1 MRRRFIITSS
11 IAIILFAV
19 CLFGIN
25 VYAKMNQSFSISN
38 TIAFEPSSNDVYVSL
53 DCSVSGCQQSNL
65 TTPPSGYE
73 SIEKYRQAIGLV
85 HTFKF
90 KKEMRGPDFKN
101 LFENDK
107 WNIAESL
114 TFVNASTPIVYQIV
128 VYNWSSVPI
137 EVSFADYI
145 GCDKDHV
152 SEFIENTI
160 SPANG
165 VRIEAYDGVSD
176 TPASQTITLTTRV
189 KMSNRSFSD
198 ESNDFKIN
206 FNAIYEW

>member
-38 TIAFEPSSNDVYVSL
+38 TIAFEPSESVYVAL
-53 DCSVSGCQQSNL
+53 DCSVSGCTQANL

-73 SIEKYRQAIGLV
+73 SIEAYRQAIGLV
-85 HTFKF
+85 RKVDF
-90 KKEMRGPDFKN
+90 EESMRGQNSQSLLSD
-101 LFENDK
+101 

-128 VYNWSSVPI
+128 VYNYSLVAI
-137 EVSFADYI
+137 RVSFVSFKND
-145 GCDKDHV
+145 
-152 SEFIENTI
+152 SEFISNTK
-160 SPANG
+160 SP
-165 VRIEAYDGVSD
+165 DGEDGIVLQ
-176 TPASQTITLTTRV
+176 PYGGEGSQPDSKVITLTTRV
-189 KMSNRSFSD
+189 KRVDVEFND
-198 ESNDFKIN
+198 KQNDFTIKFDTIV
-206 FNAIYEW
+206 E

>member
-38 TIAFEPSSNDVYVSL
+38 TIAFEPSESVYVAL
-53 DCSVSGCQQSNL
+53 DCSVSGCTQANL

-73 SIEKYRQAIGLV
+73 SIEAYRQAIGLV
-85 HTFKF
+85 RKVDF
-90 KKEMRGPDFKN
+90 EESMRGQNSQSLLSD
-101 LFENDK
+101 

-128 VYNWSSVPI
+128 VYNYSLVAI
-137 EVSFADYI
+137 RVSFVSF
-145 GCDKDHV
+145 KNN
-152 SEFIENTI
+152 SEFISNTK
-160 SPANG
+160 SP
-165 VRIEAYDGVSD
+165 DGEDGIVLQ
-176 TPASQTITLTTRV
+176 PYGGEGSQPDSKVITLTTRV
-189 KMSNRSFSD
+189 KRVDVGFND
-198 ESNDFKIN
+198 EPNDFTIKFDPIV
-206 FNAIYEW
+206 E

>member
-38 TIAFEPSSNDVYVSL
+38 TIAFEPSESVYVAL
-53 DCSVSGCQQSNL
+53 DCSVSGCTQANL

-73 SIEKYRQAIGLV
+73 SIEAYRQAIGLV
-85 HTFKF
+85 RKVDF
-90 KKEMRGPDFKN
+90 EESMRGQNSQSLLSD
-101 LFENDK
+101 
-107 WNIAESL
+107 WNITESL

-128 VYNWSSVPI
+128 VYNWSLVPI

-145 GCDKDHV
+145 GFNNNV

-160 SPANG
+160 SPANS
-165 VRIEAYDGVSD
+165 VRIEAYDGSG
-176 TPASQTITLTTRV
+176 TPASQTITLTTKV
-189 KMSNRSFSD
+189 KMSDRSFSD
-198 ESNDFKIN
+198 ESNDFTIK
-206 FNAIYEW
+206 FDAIYE

>member
-38 TIAFEPSSNDVYVSL
+38 TIAVEPSESVYVAL
-53 DCSVSGCQQSNL
+53 DCSVSGCTQANL

-73 SIEKYRQAIGLV
+73 SIEAYRQAIGLV
-85 HTFKF
+85 RKVDFK
-90 KKEMRGPDFKN
+90 ESMRGQNSQSLLSD
-101 LFENDK
+101 

-128 VYNWSSVPI
+128 VHNYSLVAI
-137 EVSFADYI
+137 RVSFVSF
-145 GCDKDHV
+145 KNN
-152 SEFIENTI
+152 SEFISNTK
-160 SPANG
+160 SP
-165 VRIEAYDGVSD
+165 DGEDGIVLQ
-176 TPASQTITLTTRV
+176 PYGGEGSQPDSKVITLTTRV
-189 KMSNRSFSD
+189 KRVDVGFND
-198 ESNDFKIN
+198 EPNDFTIKFDPIV
-206 FNAIYEW
+206 E

>member
-38 TIAFEPSSNDVYVSL
+38 TIAFEPSNDVYVSL
-53 DCSVSGCQQSNL
+53 NCSVSGCTQANL

-73 SIEKYRQAIGLV
+73 SIEAYRQAIGLV
-85 HTFKF
+85 HTFEF
-90 KKEMRGPDFKN
+90 EEVMRGPDFKN

-128 VYNWSSVPI
+128 VHNYSLVAI
-137 EVSFADYI
+137 RVSFVSFKND
-145 GCDKDHV
+145 
-152 SEFIENTI
+152 SEFISNTK
-160 SPANG
+160 SP
-165 VRIEAYDGVSD
+165 DGEDGIVLQ
-176 TPASQTITLTTRV
+176 PYGGEGSQPDSKVITLTTRV
-189 KMSNRSFSD
+189 KRVDVGFND
-198 ESNDFKIN
+198 EPNDFTIKFDPIV
-206 FNAIYEW
+206 E

>member
-38 TIAFEPSSNDVYVSL
+38 TIAFEPSNDVYVSL
-53 DCSVSGCQQSNL
+53 NCSVSGCTQANL

-73 SIEKYRQAIGLV
+73 SIEAYRQAIGLV
-85 HTFKF
+85 HTFEF
-90 KKEMRGPDFKN
+90 EEVMRGPDFKN

-128 VYNWSSVPI
+128 VYNWSLVPI
-137 EVSFADYI
+137 EVSFVDYI
-145 GCDKDHV
+145 GYDNDHV

-165 VRIEAYDGVSD
+165 VRIEAYSGSG
-176 TPASQTITLTTRV
+176 TPASQTITLTTKV
-189 KMSNRSFSD
+189 KVSDRSFSD

>member
-38 TIAFEPSSNDVYVSL
+38 TIAFEPSNDVYVSL

-65 TTPPSGYE
+65 ITPPSRYG
-73 SIEKYRQAIGLV
+73 SIEEYRQAIGLV
-85 HTFKF
+85 HTFEF
-90 KKEMRGPDFKN
+90 EEGMRGPDFKN

-128 VYNWSSVPI
+128 VYNYSLVAI
-137 EVSFADYI
+137 RVSF
-145 GCDKDHV
+145 V
-152 SEFIENTI
+152 SF
-160 SPANG
+160 
-165 VRIEAYDGVSD
+165 
-176 TPASQTITLTTRV
+176 
-189 KMSNRSFSD
+189 KNRRGM
-198 ESNDFKIN
+198 
-206 FNAIYEW
+206 

>member
-38 TIAFEPSSNDVYVSL
+38 TIAFEPSESVYVAL
-53 DCSVSGCQQSNL
+53 DCSVSGCTQANL

-73 SIEKYRQAIGLV
+73 SIEEYRQAIGLV
-85 HTFKF
+85 RKVDF
-90 KKEMRGPDFKN
+90 EESMRGQNSQSLLSD
-101 LFENDK
+101 

-128 VYNWSSVPI
+128 VYNYSLVAI
-137 EVSFADYI
+137 RVSFVSF
-145 GCDKDHV
+145 KDD
-152 SEFIENTI
+152 SEFISNTK
-160 SPANG
+160 SP
-165 VRIEAYDGVSD
+165 DGEDGIVLQPYGGEGTQPDSKV
-176 TPASQTITLTTRV
+176 ITLTTRV
-189 KMSNRSFSD
+189 KRVDVGFND
-198 ESNDFKIN
+198 EPNDFTIKFDPIV
-206 FNAIYEW
+206 E